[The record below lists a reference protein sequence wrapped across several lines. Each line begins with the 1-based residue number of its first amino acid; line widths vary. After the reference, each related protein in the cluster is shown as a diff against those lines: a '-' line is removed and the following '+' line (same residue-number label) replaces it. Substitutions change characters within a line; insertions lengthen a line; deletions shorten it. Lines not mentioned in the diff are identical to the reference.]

1 MNFLLEADKD
11 KDQIKVVVSNTELM
25 RISLSSFIEEADKF
39 LNDKQ
44 DDIFAKS
51 IDNYSRYGHAIEFQ
65 RDLSNENL
73 LSIFIYN
80 ELVNGAVYS
89 TINELKSFVQEYR

>member
-39 LNDKQ
+39 IKDKQ
-44 DDIFAKS
+44 DAIFAKS
-51 IDNYSRYGHAIEFQ
+51 IDNYSKYGHAIEFQ
-65 RDLSNENL
+65 RDLSNDNL

-89 TINELKSFVQEYR
+89 TINELKSFVEKYR